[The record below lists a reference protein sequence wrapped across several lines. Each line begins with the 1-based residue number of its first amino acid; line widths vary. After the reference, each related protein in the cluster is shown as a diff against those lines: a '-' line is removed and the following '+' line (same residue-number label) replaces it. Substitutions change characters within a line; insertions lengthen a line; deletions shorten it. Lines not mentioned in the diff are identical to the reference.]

1 MVGVSILPVAIH
13 NDELYFLF
21 GKENTIEYGIQGYSD
36 FGGGR
41 EDETTFNGAIR
52 EGCEE
57 MTGFFGN
64 EKQLKK
70 RIKSAGGTYKIN
82 HNGKYYSHIFLTDYD
97 ANLPVYYN
105 NNHHYVWSKMD
116 NKTLADTKIFE
127 KIEIKWFNEK
137 ELQKSR
143 HLFRPFYRTIID
155 RICDELGKIRTFLKK
170 RKIGGNKT
178 RKNMDR

>member
-1 MVGVSILPVAIH
+1 
-13 NDELYFLF
+13 
-21 GKENTIEYGIQGYSD
+21 
-36 FGGGR
+36 
-41 EDETTFNGAIR
+41 
-52 EGCEE
+52 
-57 MTGFFGN
+57 
-64 EKQLKK
+64 
-70 RIKSAGGTYKIN
+70 
-82 HNGKYYSHIFLTDYD
+82 
-97 ANLPVYYN
+97 
-105 NNHHYVWSKMD
+105 MD